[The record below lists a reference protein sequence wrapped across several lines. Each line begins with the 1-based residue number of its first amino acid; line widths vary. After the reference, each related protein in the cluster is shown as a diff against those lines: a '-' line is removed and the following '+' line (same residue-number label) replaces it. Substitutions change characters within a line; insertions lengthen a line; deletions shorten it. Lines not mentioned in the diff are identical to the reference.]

1 MIAKLPRWAWIG
13 GSLLAGIAGMVNAI
27 GFLSYAHQAVTHLTG
42 TTTLFSIAL
51 VGRERAELIHLGAVV
66 SSFVAGAVISGFIIE
81 HSVLRLGRRYGVV
94 LFIEAML
101 LAGAAM
107 LMTAN
112 VAFGSYLAS
121 AACGLQNAMASS
133 YSGTVLR
140 TAHLTGMF
148 TDFGV
153 GIGHWLRRTHTD
165 WKRVRLCTNLIASF
179 AGGGA
184 LGAFLFRY
192 FGPQTLYIPAA
203 LTGFVAISYSLYAHF
218 VAPRSDRAPRG
229 AEDLPGAS

>member
-42 TTTLFSIAL
+42 TTTLFSLAL
-51 VGRERAELIHLGAVV
+51 VRWDSAEIVHLGAVIG
-66 SSFVAGAVISGFIIE
+66 SFVGGAMISGFIIE
-81 HSVLRLGRRYGVV
+81 HSVLRVGRRYGVV
-94 LFIEAML
+94 LMIEAL
-101 LAGAAM
+101 LLGGAAIF
-107 LMTAN
+107 MTAN
-112 VAFGSYLAS
+112 ASFGSYLAS

-153 GIGHWLRRTHTD
+153 TLGHWLRRTETD
-165 WKRVRLCTNLIASF
+165 WKRLRLCANLILSF

-184 LGAFLFRY
+184 FGALTFRR
-192 FGPQTLYIPAA
+192 FGPQALYLPAA
-203 LTGFVAISYSLYAHF
+203 LTGGVAIFYSLYAHF
-218 VAPRSDRAPRG
+218 FAQRSPRP
-229 AEDLPGAS
+229 